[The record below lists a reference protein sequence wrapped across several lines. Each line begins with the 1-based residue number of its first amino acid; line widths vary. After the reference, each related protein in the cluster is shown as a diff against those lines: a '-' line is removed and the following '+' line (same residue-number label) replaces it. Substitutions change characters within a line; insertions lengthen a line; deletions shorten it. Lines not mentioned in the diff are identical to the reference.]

1 MIGRV
6 KWWSFDKGYGFIECN
21 EDDNIFVHVKD
32 SEVLET
38 NFKENEMITFEK
50 AVITVTE
57 RPITIAGSN
66 CEVTAKAEQIP
77 NT

>member
-38 NFKENEMITFEK
+38 NFKENEMITFELDK
-50 AVITVTE
+50 TE
-57 RPITIAGSN
+57 KGIFLKRFHSL
-66 CEVTAKAEQIP
+66 EQEA
-77 NT
+77 

>member
-38 NFKENEMITFEK
+38 NFKENEMITFELDE
-50 AVITVTE
+50 TE
-57 RPITIAGSN
+57 KGIFLKKFHSL
-66 CEVTAKAEQIP
+66 EQEA
-77 NT
+77 